1 MSAIS
6 QGPIRRQKVH
16 RSFQQAESNMQ
27 NCSLGTKELK
37 KQRENTEV
45 SQVTTAEDA
54 RASLGLEEQREKVAI
69 VKMKFG
75 GWRAMELKPRPL
87 GRRCQLVALVS
98 LGGKSM
104 RLVLQVLGKK
114 LESTV
119 ILE

>member
-1 MSAIS
+1 
-6 QGPIRRQKVH
+6 
-16 RSFQQAESNMQ
+16 MQ

-45 SQVTTAEDA
+45 SQVTTAEEA

-75 GWRAMELKPRPL
+75 GWQAMELKPRPL

-98 LGGKSM
+98 LGGNP
-104 RLVLQVLGKK
+104 
-114 LESTV
+114 
-119 ILE
+119 